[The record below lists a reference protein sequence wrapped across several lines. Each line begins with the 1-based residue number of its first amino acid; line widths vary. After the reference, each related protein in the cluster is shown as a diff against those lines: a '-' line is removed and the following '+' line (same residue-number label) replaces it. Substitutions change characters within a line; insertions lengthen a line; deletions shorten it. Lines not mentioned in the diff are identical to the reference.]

1 MDDDYNKQIL
11 KVKIHAAIICFCFL
25 IFGAIMGFFILFLY
39 PNNTLCVYTKNKY
52 LCNKLICNDGFGGEK
67 CLPITNNTVELNN
80 SIGIIAAANY
90 SVNITIVNSSAGAVI
105 VNSSAEAV
113 IVNSSA
119 GAVIVNSSAELISG
133 LNRYKTIIE
142 NVIGHDVGLS
152 LAISAVIVFVFVGC
166 FFGSFWY
173 IKHKPNPIKNYI
185 TNKTTSRPIKL
196 TKEELQFTQ
205 INPIMKLYDTE
216 HKDIMLKALKNIT
229 NAVEKDNG
237 HYFTEA
243 IILYNKGI
251 DQFTYYMKTMVN
263 ANDRFELA
271 KKIDR
276 YMNRVQYLQNCI
288 ENQKLI
294 SSIEI
299 PPVAPVIKNL

>member
-39 PNNTLCVYTKNKY
+39 PNNTLCAYTTNKY

-90 SVNITIVNSSAGAVI
+90 SVNITIVNSSAG
-105 VNSSAEAV
+105 AV

>member
-1 MDDDYNKQIL
+1 M
-11 KVKIHAAIICFCFL
+11 
-25 IFGAIMGFFILFLY
+25 
-39 PNNTLCVYTKNKY
+39 
-52 LCNKLICNDGFGGEK
+52 
-67 CLPITNNTVELNN
+67 
-80 SIGIIAAANY
+80 
-90 SVNITIVNSSAGAVI
+90 
-105 VNSSAEAV
+105 
-113 IVNSSA
+113 
-119 GAVIVNSSAELISG
+119 IVNSSAELISG

-185 TNKTTSRPIKL
+185 TNKTTSRHIKL

>member
-1 MDDDYNKQIL
+1 MDADYNKQIL

-39 PNNTLCVYTKNKY
+39 PNNTLCAYTTNKY

-90 SVNITIVNSSAGAVI
+90 SVNITIVNSSAG
-105 VNSSAEAV
+105 AV

>member
-1 MDDDYNKQIL
+1 
-11 KVKIHAAIICFCFL
+11 
-25 IFGAIMGFFILFLY
+25 MGFFILFLY
-39 PNNTLCVYTKNKY
+39 PNNTLCAYTTNKY

-105 VNSSAEAV
+105 VNSSAGAVIVNSSAGAVIVNSSAGAVIVNSSAGAV

>member
-39 PNNTLCVYTKNKY
+39 PNNTLCAYTTNKY

-105 VNSSAEAV
+105 VNSSAGVV

-119 GAVIVNSSAELISG
+119 GVVIVNSSAELISG

-299 PPVAPVIKNL
+299 PPVAPVITNL

>member
-39 PNNTLCVYTKNKY
+39 PNNTLCAYTTNKY

-90 SVNITIVNSSAGAVI
+90 SVNIT
-105 VNSSAEAV
+105 

-185 TNKTTSRPIKL
+185 TNKTTSRHIKL